1 MKNYLQALI
10 ERARALNEKVSDEIN
25 TSCSS
30 FCRFCS
36 ESGCYCGDAET
47 PFEERQR
54 LIAIGDSLKNVEKML
69 VFLQKLE
76 SWQHMDQNS
85 ALAQL
90 EESRLFLI
98 QKVTQ
103 HQGRSLQVLEELN
116 ALFGNGESGFG
127 WNLKEKME
135 EKGDADNGQKR
146 SSNFFI
152 SCFQIL
158 VHPWKWK
165 KAAGIAV
172 RLIAVSV
179 SISSTIHL
187 YRTRQQYRTSQTKF
201 LALMNS
207 KEAGKNEF
215 LFTTPNS
222 PLDVFFGRG

>member
-1 MKNYLQALI
+1 MSKF
-10 ERARALNEKVSDEIN
+10 S
-25 TSCSS
+25 
-30 FCRFCS
+30 
-36 ESGCYCGDAET
+36 
-47 PFEERQR
+47 
-54 LIAIGDSLKNVEKML
+54 VEFSM
-69 VFLQKLE
+69 QKLE
-76 SWQHMDQNS
+76 SWQQMDQNS

-135 EKGDADNGQKR
+135 EKDADNGRKR

-158 VHPWKWK
+158 AHPWKWQ
-165 KAAGIAV
+165 KAAGVAV
-172 RLIAVSV
+172 RLIAVSA

-207 KEAGKNEF
+207 KEEGKNEF

-222 PLDVFFGRG
+222 PLDVFYGRG